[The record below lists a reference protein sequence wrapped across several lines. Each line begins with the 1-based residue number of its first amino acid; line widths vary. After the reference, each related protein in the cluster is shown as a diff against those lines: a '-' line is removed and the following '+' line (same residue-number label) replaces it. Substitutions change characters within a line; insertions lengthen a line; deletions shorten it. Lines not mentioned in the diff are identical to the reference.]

1 MKLKHFTLLVAG
13 TTLALTSCKNKETD
27 ELMQP
32 DPLAMNRDTTV
43 NPGEDF
49 FHYANGGWF
58 KKNPIPET
66 ESSNGIFRTIGDTI
80 NSQIKSICIKSAED
94 KDAEKGSNKQKI
106 GDFYASGM
114 DSIAIE
120 KAGINPLKAEMARI
134 DAVKD
139 AVSLNETIAH
149 LHTIGSSPAFNFYLG
164 QDDKNSTKYALFFSQ
179 GGLGLGDRDYYFN
192 TDEQTVNI
200 RKEYVKHIQAM
211 LQLIGQDNATAAKN
225 AAVIM
230 KLETDLAG
238 ASRKLEA
245 LRDPIKNYNKMSVA
259 QFKAM
264 TPNLSSDKI
273 LATLKVAK
281 ADSVIV
287 GQPEFY
293 KGLNQLVQKYTV
305 EDWKVYLKWNLVD
318 SYASYLNKSIDLQN
332 FKFYSTVMNGVTK
345 QKPRWKR
352 VVARTDASLGELI
365 GQVYV
370 DEYLPKGTK
379 EKLLEIGNNIRDVYA
394 DHIKKLDWMSPVTKE
409 KALQKLSKIVMKV
422 GYPDKWKDMSSVSI
436 DRKSY
441 CTNVMNTNKWEYDY
455 MISKYGKSV
464 DRTEWGM
471 YPQTYNAYYNPSNNE
486 ICVPACNIIVPGFEG
501 RMPDDAVL
509 YGIIGGSTFGHEITH
524 GFDDQGSQYD
534 EKGNLNNWW
543 TADDLTKFKAK
554 TKLIVEQFNKYEALK
569 GKFVNGDATQGE
581 NIADLGGVVMGYEA
595 FKKTEQFKKNQKIAG
610 LTPNERFFLAYG
622 YAWMVNIKDE
632 ALSQQIMTDV
642 HAPAQFRIN
651 GPLSNI
657 PEFYTTFK
665 IKEGDKMH
673 RSQEQRV
680 VIW

>member
-1 MKLKHFTLLVAG
+1 MKLKHVTLLVAG
-13 TTLALTSCKNKETD
+13 VTLAMTSCKNKEAD
-27 ELMQP
+27 ELLQP

-94 KDAEKGSNKQKI
+94 KEAEKGSNKQKI

-120 KAGINPLKAEMARI
+120 KAGINPLKEEMMRI

-139 AVSLNETIAH
+139 LPSLTTAMAH
-149 LHTIGSSPAFNFYLG
+149 MHTIGSSPAFNFYLG

-200 RKEYVKHIQAM
+200 RKEYVKHVQAM

-293 KGLNQLVQKYTV
+293 KGLNQLIQKYTV

-318 SYASYLNKSIDLQN
+318 SYASYLNKAIDLQN

-370 DEYLPKGTK
+370 EEYLPKGTK

-394 DHIKKLDWMSPVTKE
+394 DHIKKLDWMSPATKE

-441 CTNVMNTNKWEYDY
+441 CTNVMNTNKWEYDF
-455 MISKYGKSV
+455 MISKYGKPV

-543 TADDLTKFKAK
+543 TAEDLTKFKAK